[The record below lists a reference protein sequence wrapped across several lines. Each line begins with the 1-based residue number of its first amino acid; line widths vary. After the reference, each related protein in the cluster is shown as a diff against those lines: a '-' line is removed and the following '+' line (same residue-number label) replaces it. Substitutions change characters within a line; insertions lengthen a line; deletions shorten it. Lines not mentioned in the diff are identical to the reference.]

1 MSAAAIHTAR
11 ISIFEAPVAKVIHLA
26 DHRAPRLTDGLT
38 QRERQILDLLARGD
52 RTEEMAA
59 ELCLS
64 THTIRSHVKTL
75 LAKLGARTRAH
86 AVAIA
91 FSEGGLAVG

>member
-1 MSAAAIHTAR
+1 MPVAAIHAAR
-11 ISIFEAPVAKVIHLA
+11 ISILEAPRAEVVQLA
-26 DHRAPRLTDGLT
+26 DRRAPRLTDDLT
-38 QRERQILDLLARGD
+38 QRERQMLDLLAIGH

-59 ELCLS
+59 DLCLS

-91 FSEGGLAVG
+91 FEEGGLGL